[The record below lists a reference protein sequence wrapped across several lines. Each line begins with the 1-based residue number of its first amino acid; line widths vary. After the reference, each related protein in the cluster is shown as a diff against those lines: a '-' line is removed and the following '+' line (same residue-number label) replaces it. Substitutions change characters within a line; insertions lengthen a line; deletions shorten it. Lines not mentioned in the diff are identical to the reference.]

1 MDAWPGARWLA
12 RLRLP
17 QPNLRKQEQ
26 SGLDRIGLGPGLASA
41 RAPCSAART
50 MADILPI
57 IETLENRWM
66 RAWVGRDARELKA
79 LTSRRFRMVIGSKPC
94 VILDAR
100 SWLEA
105 ATTRYLCKSYRFGDI
120 YARELGSVAVFATQ
134 LDVQTTIDGHDWS
147 GRLWLTDIWRKS
159 GVRRNWQMVERVL
172 SRPEDNPDVPAAIRS
187 LQLWK

>member
-1 MDAWPGARWLA
+1 
-12 RLRLP
+12 
-17 QPNLRKQEQ
+17 
-26 SGLDRIGLGPGLASA
+26 
-41 RAPCSAART
+41 

-79 LTSRRFRMVIGSKPC
+79 LTSRKFRMVIGTKPC

-105 ATTRYLCKSYRFGDI
+105 ATTRYICKSYRFGDI

-134 LDVQTTIDGHDWS
+134 LDVQATIDGHDWS

-159 GVRRNWQMVERVL
+159 RVRRNWHMVERVL